1 MDVRVE
7 DEVVAECLD
16 ARDRVH
22 QAEERRRSRLGKFGA
37 SRKLAPSGAPL
48 GLPKR
53 TPDGANSAP
62 KGERKRK
69 RTRFE
74 GARGYEGRRGFV
86 ALEYWEGCGRAKG
99 LASRT
104 AAFPGSGSAS
114 RGKGVLP
121 LALAV
126 FPCHTSLHGGR
137 EGVAR
142 RSADVLAAREG
153 RNNARTGWIG
163 VVRVRRQPKMDR
175 PGTRQRIKDP
185 YSLTLTSLA
194 RTQSPTGLPSAKPG
208 TPLLVLPFVSLALG
222 VRSQSVNTLHIA
234 NARKTLFL
242 TSEQQTLFLTFN
254 TKQDATPF
262 VVHG

>member
-7 DEVVAECLD
+7 DEVVSECLD

-22 QAEERRRSRLGKFGA
+22 QAEERRRSRLGKLGR

-53 TPDGANSAP
+53 TPDGANSVP

-69 RTRFE
+69 RNRFE
-74 GARGYEGRRGFV
+74 GARGYEGRRSFV

-114 RGKGVLP
+114 RGRGVLP
-121 LALAV
+121 LAPAV

-137 EGVAR
+137 EGVA
-142 RSADVLAAREG
+142 AQE
-153 RNNARTGWIG
+153 
-163 VVRVRRQPKMDR
+163 DR
-175 PGTRQRIKDP
+175 PAHAKE
-185 YSLTLTSLA
+185 LKTLTPLPLHH
-194 RTQSPTGLPSAKPG
+194 SPGLR
-208 TPLLVLPFVSLALG
+208 V
-222 VRSQSVNTLHIA
+222 
-234 NARKTLFL
+234 
-242 TSEQQTLFLTFN
+242 
-254 TKQDATPF
+254 
-262 VVHG
+262 